1 MEENT
6 GVKIKR
12 PEVSFALPVNV
23 IETSTAWKLST
34 LKLSNDSLFFL
45 TMQKFKRLKKRRQE
59 DEEERPSGSS
69 RHDSLHKIFDDDDD
83 EDMGDGQGGY
93 EDEMDTFIDD
103 DEEEDE
109 DAVDNRRDRRE
120 KAPVKPRAR
129 RAPIEG
135 LSEE

>member
-1 MEENT
+1 
-6 GVKIKR
+6 
-12 PEVSFALPVNV
+12 
-23 IETSTAWKLST
+23 
-34 LKLSNDSLFFL
+34 
-45 TMQKFKRLKKRRQE
+45 
-59 DEEERPSGSS
+59 
-69 RHDSLHKIFDDDDD
+69 
-83 EDMGDGQGGY
+83 MGDGQGGY

-109 DAVDNRRDRRE
+109 DAVDSRRDRRE